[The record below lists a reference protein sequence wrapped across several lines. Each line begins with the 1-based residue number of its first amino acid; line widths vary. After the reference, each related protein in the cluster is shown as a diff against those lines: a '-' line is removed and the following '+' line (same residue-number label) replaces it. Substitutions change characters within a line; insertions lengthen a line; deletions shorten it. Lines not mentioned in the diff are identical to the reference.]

1 MWELDSV
8 APLPAS
14 APPPKAEGEKP
25 KRSYL
30 SRAYKGLRRA
40 AGFKSKKTALALLPA
55 ASETAE
61 RPRPEGSAA
70 AAAAA
75 SAAASPVNANPF
87 ASLRTLETSPKT
99 AGTSPGI
106 RERDAS
112 GPADA
117 DARRREADEE
127 ALAAAAAART
137 QPGTKKKSFSL
148 YSAYKGFRRRVRGD
162 FSDLGSSVKR
172 PASLRP
178 ARGAA
183 ARGRGEGEGDGDGEE
198 EGLPPAPA
206 PGSPDDRESTAR
218 LLRLLRD
225 RDAPAE
231 EKTRAYQDALRA
243 MLTPDVRG
251 HRARDRGGSASPRGG
266 GGGGGGSFGGAP
278 HRARGVDGKG
288 GKDGKSH
295 SNASPRA
302 GRSSSP
308 RAGSSSGG
316 AASSADGGSLPELV
330 SRAEAIVRS
339 AVAAARPSARG
350 RFKVAVG
357 DLVGDMRRR
366 HEATVLVAGGM
377 LRAFDELE
385 KLEPAAR
392 AFGRVQRRTDDGEVW
407 ARGAARGAAAGSRE
421 GKREGESSKG
431 EAPGEAPETP
441 PRAGGS
447 WCVGPGPPR
456 GLETASQPED
466 NDADERGAVRPRDPP
481 GPGAVRAPLA
491 RAVDS
496 LSSSSSSSSSFDS
509 SSSSSS
515 SSSAAASRG
524 HR

>member
-127 ALAAAAAART
+127 ALAAAPAART

-183 ARGRGEGEGDGDGEE
+183 ARGRGEGEGEGDGEE

-231 EKTRAYQDALRA
+231 EKTHAYQDALRA

-266 GGGGGGSFGGAP
+266 GGGGGSFGGAP

-288 GKDGKSH
+288 GKDGKAH

-308 RAGSSSGG
+308 RAGSSTGG

-407 ARGAARGAAAGSRE
+407 ARGAARGARCPTVHCPTSNAPVVADRKGPSRPLPPPPPLPPPVLPPPP
-421 GKREGESSKG
+421 SPP
-431 EAPGEAPETP
+431 APPHSGAP
-441 PRAGGS
+441 
-447 WCVGPGPPR
+447 
-456 GLETASQPED
+456 
-466 NDADERGAVRPRDPP
+466 
-481 GPGAVRAPLA
+481 
-491 RAVDS
+491 
-496 LSSSSSSSSSFDS
+496 
-509 SSSSSS
+509 
-515 SSSAAASRG
+515 
-524 HR
+524 